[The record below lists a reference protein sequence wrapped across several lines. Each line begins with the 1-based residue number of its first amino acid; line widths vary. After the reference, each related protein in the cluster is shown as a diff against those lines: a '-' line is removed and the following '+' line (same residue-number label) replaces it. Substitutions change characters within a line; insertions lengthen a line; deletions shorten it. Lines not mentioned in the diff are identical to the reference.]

1 MEELGIGRPSTYAST
16 LAVLQERDYVRIDKK
31 RLIPEDKGRLVIAF
45 LESFFT
51 RYVEYDFTA
60 DLEEKLDLISDGKL
74 EWKDVLRDF
83 WKNFMGAV
91 NEIKDLRV
99 SEVLEALNE
108 ILGPHIFPPK
118 PEGGDPRQCPNC
130 GEGRLSLKVS
140 GKYGAFI
147 GCSRYPDCRFT
158 RQLSQSTDGS
168 SEANNPDGKLLGHD
182 PDTGLPVTLRIGRFG
197 PYVQLGEG
205 SKEDKPKRSS
215 VPRGVDVNTV
225 DLEKALQ
232 LLSLPRE
239 IGIHPETGTPITA
252 GLGRYGPFIL
262 HDGTYANLPTVEEV
276 FSVGINRAVVL
287 LAEKRAGGGKGRFQR
302 AAPTVVKELGAH
314 PSEGGKVQ
322 VLSGRYGPYVKHGD
336 VNATLPRGK
345 EPAELTM
352 DEAVLL
358 IAERAAKG
366 PTKKKG
372 RGGKAAKPDA
382 AADARVKKPA
392 KAKTADK
399 PAKTKTAPAKKK
411 PKGKSAGT
419 REAAE

>member
-1 MEELGIGRPSTYAST
+1 
-16 LAVLQERDYVRIDKK
+16 
-31 RLIPEDKGRLVIAF
+31 
-45 LESFFT
+45 
-51 RYVEYDFTA
+51 
-60 DLEEKLDLISDGKL
+60 
-74 EWKDVLRDF
+74 
-83 WKNFMGAV
+83 
-91 NEIKDLRV
+91 
-99 SEVLEALNE
+99 
-108 ILGPHIFPPK
+108 
-118 PEGGDPRQCPNC
+118 
-130 GEGRLSLKVS
+130 
-140 GKYGAFI
+140 
-147 GCSRYPDCRFT
+147 
-158 RQLSQSTDGS
+158 
-168 SEANNPDGKLLGHD
+168 
-182 PDTGLPVTLRIGRFG
+182 
-197 PYVQLGEG
+197 
-205 SKEDKPKRSS
+205 
-215 VPRGVDVNTV
+215 
-225 DLEKALQ
+225 
-232 LLSLPRE
+232 
-239 IGIHPETGTPITA
+239 
-252 GLGRYGPFIL
+252 
-262 HDGTYANLPTVEEV
+262 
-276 FSVGINRAVVL
+276 VVL

-302 AAPTVVKELGAH
+302 AAPTVVKELGVH